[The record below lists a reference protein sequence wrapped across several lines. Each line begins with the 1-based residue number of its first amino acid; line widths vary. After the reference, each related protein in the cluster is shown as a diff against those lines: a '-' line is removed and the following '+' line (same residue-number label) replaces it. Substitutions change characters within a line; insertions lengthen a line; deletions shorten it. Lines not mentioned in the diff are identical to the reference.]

1 MSQAVHAMFS
11 DIAAS
16 YDRANSILSFGIHH
30 LWRRATVAA
39 SGVRA
44 GSSVLDCATGT
55 GDLALAFK
63 RAVGPTGRV
72 VGTDFNADMLSYAPG
87 KAQRKG
93 LDIEFA
99 VADAM
104 HLPYADAT
112 FDAASISFGIRNVDE
127 PRVALADMARV
138 VKPGGKVVVL
148 EFGQPRGI
156 MGMLYGAYSR
166 YVIPFIGG
174 LVTGNR
180 QAYEYLPTTAAAFPC
195 REAFT
200 DLMTSTG
207 RLTNCSYR
215 ELTGGIAFLY
225 VGTVIS
231 PKA

>member
-30 LWRRATVAA
+30 LWRKATVAA
-39 SGVRA
+39 SGVRK

-63 RAVGPTGRV
+63 RTVGATGRV

-93 LDIEFA
+93 LDVEFE

-112 FDAASISFGIRNVDE
+112 FDAASISFGIRNVDV

-207 RLTNCSYR
+207 RLTDCTYR

-225 VGTVIS
+225 VGTVIE

>member
-93 LDIEFA
+93 LDVEFA

-225 VGTVIS
+225 VGTVIA

>member
-30 LWRRATVAA
+30 LWRKATVAA
-39 SGVRA
+39 SGVRK

-63 RAVGPTGRV
+63 RTVGATGRV

-87 KAQRKG
+87 KAQRNG
-93 LDIEFA
+93 LDVEFE

-112 FDAASISFGIRNVDE
+112 FDAASISFGIRNVDV

-207 RLTNCSYR
+207 RLKDCTYR

-225 VGTVIS
+225 VGTVIE

>member
-1 MSQAVHAMFS
+1 MFS

-93 LDIEFA
+93 LDVEFA

-225 VGTVIS
+225 VGTVIA

>member
-30 LWRRATVAA
+30 LWRKATVAA

-63 RAVGPTGRV
+63 RAVGATGRV

-87 KAQRKG
+87 KAQQRG
-93 LDIEFA
+93 IDVEFE

-207 RLTNCSYR
+207 RLTDCSYR

-225 VGTVIS
+225 VGTVIA

>member
-30 LWRRATVAA
+30 LWRKATVTA
-39 SGVRA
+39 SGVCA

-63 RAVGPTGRV
+63 RAVGPSGRV
-72 VGTDFNADMLSYAPG
+72 VGTDFNADMLSFAPA
-87 KAQRKG
+87 KARRQG
-93 LDIEFA
+93 LDVEFE

-104 HLPYADAT
+104 HLPYADGT

-127 PRVALADMARV
+127 PRRALADMARV

-148 EFGQPRGI
+148 EFGQPSGI
-156 MGMLYGAYSR
+156 MGVLYGAYSK
-166 YVIPFIGG
+166 YVIPVLGG
-174 LVTGNR
+174 IITGNR
-180 QAYEYLPTTAAAFPC
+180 KAYEYLPATAAAFPC

-200 DLMTSTG
+200 DLMMSTG
-207 RLTNCSYR
+207 RLRDCTYR

-225 VGTVIS
+225 VGTVTA
-231 PKA
+231 PTA

>member
-30 LWRRATVAA
+30 LWRKATVVA
-39 SGVRA
+39 SGVRK

-63 RAVGPTGRV
+63 RAVGATGRV

-87 KAQRKG
+87 KAQRNG
-93 LDIEFA
+93 LDVEFE

-112 FDAASISFGIRNVDE
+112 FDAASISFGIRNVDV

-207 RLTNCSYR
+207 RLKDCTYR

-225 VGTVIS
+225 VGTVIE
-231 PKA
+231 PKV

>member
-30 LWRRATVAA
+30 LWRKATVAA
-39 SGVRA
+39 SGVRK

-63 RAVGPTGRV
+63 RTVGATGRV

-93 LDIEFA
+93 LDVEFE

-112 FDAASISFGIRNVDE
+112 FDAASISFGIRNVDV

-195 REAFT
+195 PI
-200 DLMTSTG
+200 S
-207 RLTNCSYR
+207 C
-215 ELTGGIAFLY
+215 GIFDALS
-225 VGTVIS
+225 V
-231 PKA
+231 K

>member
-11 DIAAS
+11 DIAS
-16 YDRANSILSFGIHH
+16 RYDRANSVLSFGIHH
-30 LWRRATVAA
+30 LWRKATVAA

-44 GSSVLDCATGT
+44 GTSVLDCATGT

-72 VGTDFNADMLSYAPG
+72 VGTDFNAEMLSYAPA
-87 KAQRKG
+87 KAQQRG
-93 LDIEFA
+93 LDVAFE

-112 FDAASISFGIRNVDE
+112 FDAASISFGIRNVDD
-127 PRVALADMARV
+127 PRIALADMARV

-156 MGMLYGAYSR
+156 MGMLYGMYSR

-174 LVTGNR
+174 LITGNR
-180 QAYEYLPTTAAAFPC
+180 KAYEYLPTTAAAFPC

-207 RLTNCSYR
+207 RLTNCTYR
-215 ELTGGIAFLY
+215 ELTGGVAFLY
-225 VGTVIS
+225 VGTVN
-231 PKA
+231 

>member
-39 SGVRA
+39 SGVRK

-87 KAQRKG
+87 KAQRNG
-93 LDIEFA
+93 LDVEFE

-112 FDAASISFGIRNVDE
+112 FDAASISFGIRNVDV

-174 LVTGNR
+174 RITGNR

-207 RLTNCSYR
+207 RFKDCTYR

-225 VGTVIS
+225 VGTVVA